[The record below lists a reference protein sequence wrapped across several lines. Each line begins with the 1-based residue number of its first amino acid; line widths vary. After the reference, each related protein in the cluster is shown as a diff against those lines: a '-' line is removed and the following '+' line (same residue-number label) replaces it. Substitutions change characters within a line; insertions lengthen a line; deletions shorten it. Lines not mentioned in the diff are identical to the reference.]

1 MNDEVAIIDDDNAT
15 RHAISLMLESVGVHT
30 RCYSSALA
38 YLDDNSAH
46 HCHCLVMDVRMPGVS
61 GIEAQ
66 RRLVEAGSAVPII
79 FITGHGDVE
88 MAVEVMKRGAVEFL
102 QKPFKDQL
110 LIDAVQKALARW
122 HDTRAT
128 YRQHAEFKRRLS
140 TLTAREHDVFNGVVH
155 GLRGKQIADDLG
167 IATKTVEE
175 YRARVFEKMQ
185 VRTGSELA
193 AMAARVGDSKDPG
206 K

>member
-1 MNDEVAIIDDDNAT
+1 MNNEVAIIDDDDAI
-15 RHAISLMLESVGVHT
+15 RHAISLMLESVGIDA

-38 YLDDNSAH
+38 YLDDSSAH
-46 HCHCLVMDVRMPGVS
+46 RCHCLVMDVRMPGVS

-66 RRLVEAGSAVPII
+66 RRLIEAGSDVPII

-88 MAVEVMKRGAVEFL
+88 MAVEVMKRGAVDFL

-122 HDTRAT
+122 RDTRAT
-128 YRQHAEFKRRLS
+128 HDQHAEFKRRLD

-167 IATKTVEE
+167 LATKTVEE

-185 VRTGSELA
+185 VKTGSELA
-193 AMAARVGDSKDPG
+193 AMAARMDDSKAPG